1 LLSHFS
7 FTGAIMSIVII
18 VIAGILI
25 ASMFKRIRRKQKI
38 KKNQFSVL
46 FYLCSY
52 PLYWGITQQAL
63 ADITLRKIVL

>member
-25 ASMFKRIRRKQKI
+25 ASMFKRIRRKQSN
-38 KKNQFSVL
+38 KKEPIFGSFL
-46 FYLCSY
+46 SL
-52 PLYWGITQQAL
+52 
-63 ADITLRKIVL
+63 